1 MAQHKIN
8 FIFSINGIQNN
19 RDMPFVV
26 IVSTLNLTSKML
38 YRRKKP
44 KRINSW
50 VSLFTGSENES

>member
-1 MAQHKIN
+1 MEKRKIN

-38 YRRKKP
+38 YICCTEEKNPR
-44 KRINSW
+44 
-50 VSLFTGSENES
+50 V